1 MARAKKREPGK
12 IAGGSNRNLALP
24 SGLDSL
30 SDVTVA
36 TPTDGQVL
44 QYSTANSQWENKDV
58 VIKYV
63 ALTEAEYNA
72 LTTKDPN
79 TLYLV
84 RA

>member
-1 MARAKKREPGK
+1 MARARTREPGK
-12 IAGGSNRNLALP
+12 IVAGTNRNLALP
-24 SGLDSL
+24 SDLDSL
-30 SDVTVA
+30 SDVVVA

-72 LTTKDPN
+72 LATKDPN

>member
-1 MARAKKREPGK
+1 MSKAKKREPGK
-12 IAGGSNRNLALP
+12 IVAGTNRNLALP

-44 QYSTANSQWENKDV
+44 QYSTANSQWENKNA

-72 LTTKDPN
+72 LVTKDPN